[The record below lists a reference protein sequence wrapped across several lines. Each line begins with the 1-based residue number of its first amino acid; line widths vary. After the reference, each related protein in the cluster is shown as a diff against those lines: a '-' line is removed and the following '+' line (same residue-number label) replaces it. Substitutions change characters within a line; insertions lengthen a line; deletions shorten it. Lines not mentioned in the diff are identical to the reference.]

1 MVINVDVSN
10 SCFWQETRFDQ
21 LAWQISGASDRQGMM
36 GMCYAPQGYPDKE
49 PPLYQALKR
58 LRLNKFH
65 TKYRGQLDGEFLS
78 SVASVDTHLT
88 LEQPA
93 QNIRSKRYPR

>member
-10 SCFWQETRFDQ
+10 SCFWEESRFDQ
-21 LAWQISGASDRQGMM
+21 LAWQISGAPDRLGMM
-36 GMCYAPQGYPDKE
+36 GMCVPPSGYPDKE

-65 TKYRGQLDGEFLS
+65 TKYRGQVDGKSLGS
-78 SVASVDTHLT
+78 LVTVDTHLT

-93 QNIRSKRYPR
+93 